1 MSGEWFVEHL
11 LELLLSLISA
21 GVIAGFKV
29 MAGRLKKLKADAD
42 KQREETERENQ
53 ATKEGLQALLR
64 DGVINRYDKYMAR
77 GYILV
82 RELENVE
89 SMYNAYHTLGG
100 NGTITQLMKELRE
113 LPHSKA
119 VEHNE
124 QRDDA

>member
-1 MSGEWFVEHL
+1 MSWITEHL
-11 LELLLSLISA
+11 LEMLLSFISA

-29 MAGRLKKLKADAD
+29 MAGKLKKLKADAD

-64 DGVINRYDKYMAR
+64 DGVITRYDKYMAR

-89 SMYNAYHTLGG
+89 SMYNAYHVLGG

-113 LPHSKA
+113 LPHNKP
-119 VEHNE
+119 EGG
-124 QRDDA
+124 D